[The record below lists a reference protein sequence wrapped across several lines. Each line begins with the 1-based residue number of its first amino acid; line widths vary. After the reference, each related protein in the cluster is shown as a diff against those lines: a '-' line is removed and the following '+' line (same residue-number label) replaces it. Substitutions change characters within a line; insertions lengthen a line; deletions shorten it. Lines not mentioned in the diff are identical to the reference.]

1 MTPSGGGDI
10 PQKWRAERRERRRG
24 RRPDD
29 KLIVLII
36 HPSFAEIA
44 AGSRAERGLGRHVSV
59 EVIRSKPRYNYTPT
73 PAQLGDHGA
82 GPGLYEL
89 LVADKGKIQLT

>member
-1 MTPSGGGDI
+1 MVETFPRSGELKG
-10 PQKWRAERRERRRG
+10 EREAMRG

-44 AGSRAERGLGRHVSV
+44 AASGAERGLGRHVSGGGNQ
-59 EVIRSKPRYNYTPT
+59 KQ
-73 PAQLGDHGA
+73 A
-82 GPGLYEL
+82 PG
-89 LVADKGKIQLT
+89 

>member
-1 MTPSGGGDI
+1 METFPRSGELKG
-10 PQKWRAERRERRRG
+10 EREAMRG

-44 AGSRAERGLGRHVSV
+44 AASGAERGGWADTCLLA
-59 EVIRSKPRYNYTPT
+59 VIRSKLRDNYTPT
-73 PAQLGDHGA
+73 RARLGDHGA

-89 LVADKGKIQLT
+89 LVADKGLLQLT

>member
-36 HPSFAEIA
+36 HPSFAEIE
-44 AGSRAERGLGRHVSV
+44 AGSRAELGLGRHMS
-59 EVIRSKPRYNYTPT
+59 
-73 PAQLGDHGA
+73 AAGDQKQA
-82 GPGLYEL
+82 L
-89 LVADKGKIQLT
+89 L